1 MKLQIHND
9 PMSDILDVG
18 NGQSGGD
25 GQPVTDR
32 LVAYFDAN
40 DEVVS
45 ITLENAA
52 EVMTPLLRDDR
63 DSGQT
68 PPIVKD
74 MPDIDLFGYVKDCDE

>member
-9 PMSDILDVG
+9 PKSDTLDIG

-45 ITLENAA
+45 ITLENAT
-52 EVMTPLLRDDR
+52 EVMAPLLRDDR

-68 PPIVKD
+68 PPIVED